1 MPPDRGLGRRFSW
14 ANAATSL
21 DDPTPVQKRWR
32 GTLPRWAT
40 DHRQHVPSRDFDS
53 KMASSPGYPGIFPV
67 TSHIPDAVMIH
78 FPFW

>member
-32 GTLPRWAT
+32 GREFACA
-40 DHRQHVPSRDFDS
+40 
-53 KMASSPGYPGIFPV
+53 ASYS
-67 TSHIPDAVMIH
+67 T
-78 FPFW
+78 